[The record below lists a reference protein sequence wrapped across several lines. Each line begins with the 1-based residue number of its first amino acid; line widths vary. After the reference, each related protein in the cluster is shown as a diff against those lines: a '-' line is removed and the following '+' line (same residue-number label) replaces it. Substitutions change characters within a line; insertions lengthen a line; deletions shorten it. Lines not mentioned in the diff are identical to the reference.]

1 MRPARKVNLIPGRVY
16 RTEDLARWG
25 ANPTRLAAR
34 LVSEGRL
41 QRLAF
46 GLYFAPLSTK
56 FGAAP
61 PTVAELLRA
70 LLKGDEYVITGS
82 ERWNALGLGA
92 TAVSP
97 VRLVYNRRRSGE
109 FELAGHRLHLRRVA
123 FPARPTPEWY
133 VVDLLENLS
142 VAGVEAE
149 RVERRLGSALTAG
162 RLDRAGL
169 RAAAAVY
176 GTQRTRELVERVVR
190 GARVA

>member
-16 RTEDLARWG
+16 RTEELARWG

-46 GLYFAPLSTK
+46 GLYFAPITTK
-56 FGAAP
+56 FGASP
-61 PTVAELLRA
+61 PTLYEVLRA
-70 LLKGDEYVITGS
+70 LLKADTYVVTGS

-97 VRLVYNRRRSGE
+97 ILLVYNRRRSGE
-109 FELAGHRLHLRRVA
+109 FELAGHRLLLRRVA

-142 VAGVEAE
+142 VAGVETE
-149 RVERRLGSALTAG
+149 RLEKRLGTALGAG
-162 RLDRAGL
+162 RFNLDRL
-169 RAAAAVY
+169 RAAATVY
-176 GTQRTRELVERVVR
+176 GTQRTRDLVERV
-190 GARVA
+190 ARRASAA